1 MPSTT
6 IDVSARSGAYRVV
19 VDPGALDR
27 LPQTLHGAGV
37 GRDSVI
43 VSSPRVWEA
52 AGHRLGRVT
61 PILVP
66 DGERAKTLAT
76 VARVYDALV
85 DRGADRGA
93 TVIAVGGGVLGD
105 LVGFAAATYLRGVA
119 LVHVP
124 TTVMAQ
130 VDSAIGGKVGVN
142 HRRGKNLIG
151 AFHAPALVL
160 VDPSALA
167 TLSRREFRAGL
178 YEVVK
183 YGLIADPG
191 LLDLLERHLT
201 GVLTQ
206 RGDVL
211 TDVVV
216 RCCRIKGEVVAQ
228 DEREHGLRR
237 ILNFG
242 HTIGHAIE
250 AATGYRRLRHG
261 EAVAYGMRAAL
272 TLGVARGV
280 TPRPVLERVVDLAD
294 RLGPLPSVS
303 DLRPGDILDA
313 ITRDKKVVH
322 GRLHFVV
329 VTNRGP
335 EVVDDVTPRELR
347 AALTTIGIR
356 DRQRER
362 RR

>member
-1 MPSTT
+1 MPFTT
-6 IDVSARSGAYRVV
+6 IDVPARSGAYRVV
-19 VDPGALDR
+19 VDPGGLDR
-27 LPQTLHGAGV
+27 LPQTLRDAGV
-37 GRDSVI
+37 GGEAVV
-43 VSSPRVWEA
+43 VSSPRVWKA
-52 AGHRLGRVT
+52 TGRRLKRVT

-93 TVIAVGGGVLGD
+93 TIVAIGGGVLGD
-105 LVGFAAATYLRGVA
+105 LVGFAAATYLRGVG

-142 HRRGKNLIG
+142 HPRGKNLIG

-160 VDPSALA
+160 VDPSALT
-167 TLSRREFRAGL
+167 TLSRREFRAGV
-178 YEVVK
+178 YEIVK
-183 YGLIADPG
+183 YGLIADMT
-191 LLDLLERHLT
+191 LLDRLEQHLPD
-201 GVLTQ
+201 VLSQ
-206 RGDVL
+206 RGEIL
-211 TDVVV
+211 TDVIA

-242 HTIGHAIE
+242 HTVGHAIE
-250 AATGYRRLRHG
+250 AASEYRLRHG

-272 TLGVARGV
+272 ALGVARGTTPQPLLDRV
-280 TPRPVLERVVDLAD
+280 TALLL
-294 RLGPLPSVS
+294 RLGPLPPVS
-303 DLRPGDILDA
+303 DLHPGDVLEA

-322 GRLHFVV
+322 GRLHYVV
-329 VTNRGP
+329 ITDRGP
-335 EVVDDVTPRELR
+335 DVVADVTPRELR
-347 AALTTIGIR
+347 AALAAIGIR
-356 DRQRER
+356 ARAR

>member
-1 MPSTT
+1 MPSAT
-6 IDVSARSGAYRVV
+6 IEIPARSGAYRVV

-27 LPQTLHGAGV
+27 LPQTLRGAGIA
-37 GRDSVI
+37 RDAVV
-43 VSSPRVWEA
+43 VSSPRVWAA
-52 AGHRLGRVT
+52 AGARLRGVT

-93 TVIAVGGGVLGD
+93 TVVAIGGGVLGD

-142 HRRGKNLIG
+142 HARGKNLIG

-167 TLSRREFRAGL
+167 TLPRREFRAGL

-183 YGLIADPG
+183 YGLIADAA
-191 LLDLLERHLT
+191 LLDLLERHLPD
-201 GVLTQ
+201 VLQQ
-206 RGDVL
+206 RGDAL
-211 TDVVV
+211 TDIVA
-216 RCCRIKGEVVAQ
+216 RCCRIKGDVVAQ

-242 HTIGHAIE
+242 HTVGHALE

-261 EAVAYGMRAAL
+261 EAVGHGMRAAL
-272 TLGVARGV
+272 ALGAARGT
-280 TPRPVLERVVDLAD
+280 TPRPLVERVSGLIG
-294 RLGPLPSVS
+294 RLGPLPPVS
-303 DLRPGDILDA
+303 DARASSVLEA
-313 ITRDKKVVH
+313 IGRDKKVVH
-322 GRLHFVV
+322 GRLHFVLIG
-329 VTNRGP
+329 TRGP
-335 EVVDDVTPRELR
+335 VVVDDVTPRELR
-347 AALTTIGIR
+347 AALAAVGIR
-356 DRQRER
+356 R
-362 RR
+362 